1 MSASFEPRSLIE
13 IISEEEFLPLLQGT
27 CVEFFKIFNTFD
39 GFLKNK
45 LDITG
50 KFYSILNQETEY
62 LENFLDEHGARENKT
77 WSLFT
82 EYIAS
87 IRNLVIAAFY
97 INHLMDRY
105 PFYKL
110 RDTSEITREFYK
122 DSGNLLAFLNGSIL
136 NLYHEA
142 VNWGKEN
149 QLNISAGSVDP
160 KEFSEIEVN
169 KQLPRSAS
177 DEIVKEE
184 EERIIQLFE
193 KMRNVSKL
201 MREMKIGPTQ
211 DIEKLRG
218 IVLGKLDERKIMMI
232 KNVVHTVQSEFD
244 TYIKNTSVEQKH
256 EHIKAFRG
264 YISMPLHLLEVMRWL
279 CHFYE
284 RHEDE
289 IRQSERKTKISTL
302 VDKKGLLDQI
312 VNFCFRYS
320 LYYMQEGDKLSKE
333 ILSSL
338 IKTVR
343 YELPVPRPLGF
354 HARPSTYISLIVR
367 EHEAE
372 AWIVVDGERYNA
384 KSVMSLLQAGG
395 AIADKGYTRVIF
407 EGDQRALDD
416 IRILAQYNYCEEK
429 KVPPALSY
437 LKAVLNNS

>member
-1 MSASFEPRSLIE
+1 MSASLKPRSLIK
-13 IISEEEFLPLLQGT
+13 IISEEEFLPLLQEI
-27 CVEFFKIFNTFD
+27 CVNFFKTFNTFD
-39 GFLKNK
+39 ASLKNK
-45 LDITG
+45 SDITG
-50 KFYSILNQETEY
+50 KFYSILNQETEF

-87 IRNLVIAAFY
+87 IRNLLISAFY
-97 INHLMDRY
+97 IKHLMDRY
-105 PFYKL
+105 PFYRL
-110 RDTSEITREFYK
+110 RDTPETTAEFYK
-122 DSGNLLAFLNGSIL
+122 DSRKLLEFLNGSII
-136 NLYHEA
+136 NLYQEA

-149 QLNISAGSVDP
+149 QLNIPDAAVDP

-169 KQLPRSAS
+169 KQLPRNAS

-193 KMRNVSKL
+193 RMRNVSKI
-201 MREMKIGPTQ
+201 MREMKIGTTQ
-211 DIEKLRG
+211 DIEKLKD
-218 IVLGKLDERKIMMI
+218 IVLGKLDERKIMML
-232 KNVVHTVQSEFD
+232 KNMVHSVQSEFD
-244 TYIKNTSVEQKH
+244 TYIKNTAVEQKH
-256 EHIKAFRG
+256 ELIKVFRG
-264 YISMPLHLLEVMRWL
+264 YISMPLHLLEVMLWL

-289 IRQSERKTKISTL
+289 IRQSERKAKISKL
-302 VDKKGLLDQI
+302 VDKKGLLEQI

-320 LYYMQEGDKLSKE
+320 LYYTQEGDKLSKE

-372 AWIVVDGERYNA
+372 AWVLVDGERYNA

-395 AIADKGYTRVIF
+395 AIADKGYSKVIF
-407 EGDQRALDD
+407 EGDPRALDD
-416 IRILAQYNYCEEK
+416 IRILAQHNYCEDK
-429 KVPPALSY
+429 NVPPALSY